1 LWCKRRIH
9 LLPLRKDNQETQWP
23 AEIRRILGRVRH
35 RVETVFSTLTWTSQN
50 QKGTDLLYD
59 MN

>member
-1 LWCKRRIH
+1 
-9 LLPLRKDNQETQWP
+9 
-23 AEIRRILGRVRH
+23 LG
-35 RVETVFSTLTWTSQN
+35 FSSERNPVILTWTSQN

>member
-1 LWCKRRIH
+1 LEAAGKTFRV
-9 LLPLRKDNQETQWP
+9 WP
-23 AEIRRILGRVRH
+23 CIE
-35 RVETVFSTLTWTSQN
+35 TLTWTSQN